1 MGEGTPFRLLHVVP
15 HLGGGVGRVLSSVAA
30 LRRRSGSPVEERFVC
45 LEAPEKSRYVD
56 ILREAGVPVRI
67 APGARELEEE
77 IRAADVV
84 QAEWWNHPLTASWLA
99 GVHGLDMR
107 LVMWSHTSG
116 MHYPAIPEALVAMPH
131 AFLFTTPLSMRP
143 EHARFGNLV
152 AVAHSSG
159 GFDDFPPVSRAATS
173 GPLRCGY
180 LGTLNFAKLHPEILR
195 FLSAV
200 DLPGFVVD
208 FHGDADSNPEWVRK
222 SADPALGGR
231 VRIHGFTDRPDLA
244 LRDMDLFVYLLSP
257 LHYGTTENALLE
269 AMACGVVP
277 IVLDNPVERTIV
289 RHGETGLIVAD
300 PDGFAQAV
308 AWLHDHPEERL
319 RMSRAGA
326 GEVRRTFALE
336 ETERRLS
343 DCYARVLPLPKRAF
357 DFRPVIG
364 TTPAS
369 WFLSCAG
376 RYADCFGEGPCALLP
391 PFLFEKSKSSVFHY
405 LRYFAEDSELQRL
418 AGNLTRRNGHVGP
431 S

>member
-1 MGEGTPFRLLHVVP
+1 MGGDFRLLHVVP

-30 LRRRSGSPVEERFVC
+30 LRRRQNSPVEERFVC
-45 LEAPEKSRYVD
+45 LEAPEKSRYVE
-56 ILREAGVPVRI
+56 ILREAGVSVRI
-67 APGARELEEE
+67 ALDNRELEEE

-99 GVHGLDMR
+99 GVHAIDMR

-116 MHYPAIPEALVAMPH
+116 MHYPAIPEALIAMPH

-152 AVAHSSG
+152 EVVHSSG
-159 GFDDFPPVSRAATS
+159 GFDDFPPVPREVTS

-195 FLSAV
+195 FLGAV
-200 DLPGFVVD
+200 DLPGFAVD
-208 FHGDADSNPEWVRK
+208 FFGDADSNPDLVRLA
-222 SADPALGGR
+222 SGR

-244 LRDMDLFVYLLSP
+244 LRGMDLFIYLLSP

-277 IVLDNPVERTIV
+277 IVLDNPVEKTIV

-319 RMSRAGA
+319 RMSRTGA
-326 GEVRRTFALE
+326 GEVRRLFALE

-343 DCYARVLPLPKRAF
+343 DSYARVLAMPKRAF

-364 TTPAS
+364 TSPGA

-376 RYADCFGEGPCALLP
+376 RYADCFGDGPCAFLP
-391 PFLFEKSKSSVFHY
+391 PFLFEKSKSSIFHY
-405 LRYFAEDSELQRL
+405 LRYFHEDAQLQRL
-418 AGNLTRRNGHVGP
+418 AGNLTRRNGHVGI